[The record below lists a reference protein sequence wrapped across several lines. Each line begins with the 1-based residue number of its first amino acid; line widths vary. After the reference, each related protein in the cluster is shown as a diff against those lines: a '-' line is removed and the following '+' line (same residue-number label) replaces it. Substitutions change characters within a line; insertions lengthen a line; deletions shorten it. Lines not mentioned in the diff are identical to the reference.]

1 MGNSDHVTTYMRE
14 GDDEKEFPLW
24 HYIYA
29 CSVERKPKLP
39 QFGTHASDAT
49 PFPEIETGGRLPPT
63 LTVGPVGPFSD
74 LRFTLAD
81 PPRRGWPSR

>member
-49 PFPEIETGGRLPPT
+49 PFPEIETAWTSWSIFRPEIHLGRPPKK
-63 LTVGPVGPFSD
+63 G
-74 LRFTLAD
+74 LAVKMN
-81 PPRRGWPSR
+81 P